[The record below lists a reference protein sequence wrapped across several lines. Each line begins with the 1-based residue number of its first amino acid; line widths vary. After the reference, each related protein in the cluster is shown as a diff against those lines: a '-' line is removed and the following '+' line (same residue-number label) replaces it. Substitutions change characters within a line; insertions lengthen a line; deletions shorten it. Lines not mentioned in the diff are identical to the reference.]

1 MELPGLPGNP
11 LPDII
16 VEKERPTGYKVVDD
30 GTTTC
35 FWENYMALRINFRL
49 LVIVALVATLCT
61 MSGCYTT
68 PVRHLAADVS
78 LLKIGESTAEEVL
91 IFLGPPDEQQEQGDA
106 VEKWLYRDKDM
117 TLIEKT
123 PLVGKHLGSPEY
135 KQVVVTITNNIVSG
149 VVYSASDDDELDWAD
164 DYSWQ
169 EKKK

>member
-1 MELPGLPGNP
+1 MELDGLPNKS

-16 VEKERPTGYKVVDD
+16 VEKERPTGYKVIDD

-35 FWENYMALRINFRL
+35 FLENCMALRINFRL
-49 LVIVALVATLCT
+49 LVILALVTILVT
-61 MSGCYTT
+61 ISGCYTT

-78 LLKIGESTAEEVL
+78 LLKIGESTAEDVL
-91 IFLGPPDEQQEQGDA
+91 IFLGPPDEQQEQGEG
-106 VEKWLYRDKDM
+106 VEKWLYRDKEM
-117 TLIEKT
+117 SFIEKT
-123 PLVGKHLGSPEY
+123 PLIGKRLGSPEY
-135 KQVVVTITNNIVSG
+135 KQVVVTITNDIVSG